1 MVLNK
6 NQIFRIQ
13 VLFDFYSKPC
23 IPMVLNKNQIGLGYG
38 ILATLQNLGIIL
50 NY

>member
-1 MVLNK
+1 ML
-6 NQIFRIQ
+6 IG
-13 VLFDFYSKPC
+13 LFYSLYSTVLWPC